1 VAIAIRLT
9 KAKTRI
15 EKGPTMSIDVLMYKV
30 QPLTENEFRE
40 MIRVDVNDLD
50 EIDGW
55 QINAYSF
62 EEMSERPER
71 FEHVRDYMQEV
82 ELMHTI
88 TDYKACAIAHGMP
101 ANTSCYSYTILSHKV
116 VFLYNG
122 CELEVAKADLD
133 KFTTTTKETFYV
145 LKRNCIDVDVDGWIA
160 RTLMKALEE
169 CGGSENTDLSYVPIH
184 LNAQTCDKL
193 CKILVD
199 LHDKDELY
207 PNAEL
212 AKFMLELMRAMCHQD
227 DVFIEFQD

>member
-1 VAIAIRLT
+1 
-9 KAKTRI
+9 
-15 EKGPTMSIDVLMYKV
+15 MSVSVLMYKAL
-30 QPLTENEFRE
+30 PLTKDELNA
-40 MIRVDVNDLD
+40 IRNQDVYDVNELD
-50 EIDGW
+50 GYEVQTYYTEEI
-55 QINAYSF
+55 AK
-62 EEMSERPER
+62 RPER

-133 KFTTTTKETFYV
+133 KFTTTNKETFYV